1 MKFEIKNRWTGKVQ
15 SVAEI
20 ECDEGAGLPFK
31 IGLAVK
37 WAFTRGADLS
47 GADLSGANLSGA
59 NLSGADLSG
68 ANLSEANLR
77 EANLSE
83 ADLRGANLSGADLS
97 EANLRE
103 ADLSLEANLRGA
115 DLSGAN
121 LSEANLRGADLDFSA
136 WPLSCRGTQ
145 ARADDR
151 LISQL
156 LFHATRQ
163 DVSQCS
169 GGVREAVEFLR
180 GMAVCNLFPEYRGD
194 VRKTPEFLAG

>member
-37 WAFTRGADLS
+37 WAFKRG
-47 GADLSGANLSGA
+47 G

-68 ANLSEANLR
+68 ANLSEA
-77 EANLSE
+77 
-83 ADLRGANLSGADLS
+83 D
-97 EANLRE
+97 
-103 ADLSLEANLRGA
+103 
-115 DLSGAN
+115 
-121 LSEANLRGADLDFSA
+121 LRGADLDFSA